1 MRYPF
6 QCTVCGIEFEVS
18 RPARDSAADATCPTD
33 GAAAVRIFL
42 APAMNFGRPP
52 AATTPSPPARGYSH
66 HGHSHGPGTGSH
78 SH

>member
-6 QCTVCGIEFEVS
+6 QCTVCGRQFEVS
-18 RPARDSAADATCPTD
+18 RPARDSAAEAICPTD
-33 GAAAVRIFL
+33 GSAAVRVFL

-52 AATTPSPPARGYSH
+52 AATTPGPPARGFSH

>member
-6 QCTVCGIEFEVS
+6 QCTVCGRQFEVS
-18 RPARDSAADATCPTD
+18 RPARDSAADASCPTD
-33 GAAAVRIFL
+33 GAAAVRVFL

-52 AATTPSPPARGYSH
+52 AATTPGPPARGYSH

>member
-6 QCTVCGIEFEVS
+6 QCTVCGRQFEVS

-52 AATTPSPPARGYSH
+52 AATPTGPPSRSFSH
-66 HGHSHGPGTGSH
+66 HGHSHGPGTGAH

>member
-6 QCTVCGIEFEVS
+6 QCTVCGLEFEVS

-33 GAAAVRIFL
+33 GGAAVRVFL

-52 AATTPSPPARGYSH
+52 AATTPGPPARGFSH

-78 SH
+78 AH

>member
-6 QCTVCGIEFEVS
+6 QCTVCGRQFEVS

-33 GAAAVRIFL
+33 SAAAVRIFL

-52 AATTPSPPARGYSH
+52 AATTPGPPARGYSH